1 MADET
6 IEIPITTDASKF
18 VRETA
23 RATNG
28 LLALEKAQIAV
39 GVATQAASAVWERVV
54 RVQVDAVRELDRVS
68 RSASISSRTVAGL
81 RLAAQELG
89 QELDSVVPVD
99 LADKLQE
106 VREGNKTWI
115 DDFKI
120 LGLEARDFEEVGW
133 DVTASLG
140 LIVEAMGN
148 VDDKQKAAGASS
160 RLLSTAGENL
170 FAVFGDGTR
179 TLEQYAQKAERIGL
193 GTKEA
198 QENAREMAAAMSD
211 LSLAVEQAT
220 AEIGD
225 LVVESGAL
233 ELVEDFAR
241 GLVFAFKEGGEAI
254 EAFMDTPIPRLYAG
268 LYELS
273 TKVLAPFV
281 KQSTTVAEELK
292 KLDVLR
298 FNFAGRSALEEQ
310 SQGYLFLIDQ
320 FRQGAKA
327 AEEAAK
333 KTGTT
338 VKEEAEE
345 IKDYSREMAEFES
358 RVNQIMWAEAEAY
371 QAQLAAEQAA
381 REQAA
386 ADELAR
392 LEEAGAARREAAM
405 EAIRLAE
412 EMRASQI
419 AAQESVVANAQ
430 AAAGS
435 IVSLAQGTQGRMR
448 GVLIAVA
455 TAERALA
462 VARTLFQVG
471 PAYAQGVSA
480 APPPAGF
487 ILGGANAAAV
497 LAQAAATAAAPLPKF
512 HRGRAMQAG
521 PDEVP
526 AVLHRTEAVLTAEAV
541 QALNAGRGGGGSEP
555 AIVVLDHVSVGRAV
569 TRALRDPRSEVYDAV
584 RRDLPGHSRRRR

>member
-541 QALNAGRGGGGSEP
+541 QQLNAGRGGGGSEP

-569 TRALRDPRSEVYDAV
+569 TRALRDPRSEVYEAV